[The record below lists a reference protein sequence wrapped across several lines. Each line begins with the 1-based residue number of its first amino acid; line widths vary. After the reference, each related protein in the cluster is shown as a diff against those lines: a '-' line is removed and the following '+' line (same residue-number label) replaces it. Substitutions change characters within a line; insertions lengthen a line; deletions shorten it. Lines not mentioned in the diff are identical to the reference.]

1 MSAIHPSIRIGL
13 ISNSESDMKQVTK
26 GEVRTTEGLDLI
38 ESKFRI
44 IAKEPLSKYSLT
56 NVHYALLAAGF
67 SYVDDLSNSGLS
79 WNAKN
84 VDCTHAMFY
93 FKDNYIG
100 FNYKNKINWYQ
111 TPGANI
117 VDAAF
122 AVSGRG
128 IIFTDDD
135 GKLVFI
141 SLQV

>member
-1 MSAIHPSIRIGL
+1 
-13 ISNSESDMKQVTK
+13 MKQVTK
-26 GEVRTTEGLDLI
+26 GEVRTTEGLDLL